1 MSSVLETLEI
11 SIAYPIKSVQWAN
24 SHFSEVKSRLQRC
37 ANHQFIKECKVEQK
51 AHGEDKE

>member
-11 SIAYPIKSVQWAN
+11 YIAYPIKSVQWTN